1 MPSARGPASAT
12 RSETIEVLEDGGLE
26 HEVGPSGTTIL
37 GGWDEGMATLERCN
51 EALGAPETRVN
62 TVIEVDAKPG
72 LDPGDI
78 EAKVDRGTGP

>member
-1 MPSARGPASAT
+1 VRGPASAT
-12 RSETIEVLEDGGLE
+12 RSETTEVLEDSGLE

-37 GGWDEGMATLERCN
+37 GDGDEGMATLERCN
-51 EALGAPETRVN
+51 EALGAPQTRVN
-62 TVIEVDAKPG
+62 TVIKVDAKPG